1 MTNTQIGALHGLWQQ
16 WKRKMAL
23 PHHPRTMVQVE
34 RSLWRQRRTMR
45 ALVMEGY
52 LRDAAGSDM
61 YYLTDKAHE
70 TAAKLNW
77 FNYA

>member
-34 RSLWRQRRTMR
+34 RPVWRMRSTMR
-45 ALVMEGY
+45 ALVDAGY
-52 LRDAAGSDM
+52 LVDAPGEDW
-61 YYLTDKAHE
+61 YCLTKKAHD
-70 TAAKLNW
+70 TAAKLTW
-77 FNYA
+77 FYHA